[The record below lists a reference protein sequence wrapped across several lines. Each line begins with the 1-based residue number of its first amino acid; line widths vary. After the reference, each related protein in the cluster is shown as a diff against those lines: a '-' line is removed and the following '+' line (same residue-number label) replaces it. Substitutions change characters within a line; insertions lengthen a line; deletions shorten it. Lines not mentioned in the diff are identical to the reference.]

1 MFVLRN
7 TIEPPTARRKTL
19 RYYKSRLTC
28 LLLLGWISQ
37 VSANQIPTAT
47 ALLITTKEDSKTSV
61 ILKGTDPEK
70 KKLTYAIVSQP
81 QYGTVTLAGGKAT
94 YLPAA
99 NYFNT
104 TSSPDSFTFK
114 VNDGTQNSTPA
125 TISVVVTAVNDPP
138 VAQNSIASVIQ
149 NTATDITL
157 SASDVDGDILTY
169 LPTKKTKKGGTV
181 IWKTGNIVT
190 YTPKLGYVGSDSFTF
205 TVQDNKKG
213 KSKTATVSI
222 TVTAKPQ
229 NLPPI
234 ANAGAD
240 QNINEQTLVTL
251 DGSASKD
258 TDGSIDSYAWK
269 QTAGTTVTLASTT
282 SAKPTFTAPDVVK
295 DEILT
300 FELTVTDNS
309 GMTAKDLINIHVLNI
324 EKSLL
329 TVNAGNDTSVNER
342 VMAYLSGSA
351 VDKNG
356 NIPWIESYNWK
367 QTDNLS
373 KVKLQGENTS
383 QAMFIAPNV
392 DVDTTF
398 KFTFTAQDWQGNL
411 ATDSV
416 SILVKK
422 KAIQNNSKINDTGIT
437 GCSNS
442 YAYNIVPS
450 LDCSALYDS
459 GGNIIP
465 LGQDGHYGRDVTH
478 NNNSDGHAGFSFTK
492 ISSSGTILP
501 ASATEWACVK
511 DNVTNL
517 TWEVKQGS
525 SNDVIGDTG
534 LHDPDDRFSW
544 YEPDVRKNGG
554 GEGYEDIL
562 NSHTTNLDCYGYIEN
577 HSNSYC
583 NTNAYAQRVNSQSWC
598 GINNWRLP
606 TRQELNSI
614 ADYGY
619 YNPAID
625 TDYFPD
631 IVYKNSVFWTSTNAG
646 AYQAFIIRFFSYTDG
661 GQEKNNVLSVRLVSE

>member
-104 TSSPDSFTFK
+104 TSSPDGFMFK

-300 FELTVTDNS
+300 FELTVKDDKS
-309 GMTAKDLINIHVLNI
+309 AVAKD
-324 EKSLL
+324 
-329 TVNAGNDTSVNER
+329 SVN
-342 VMAYLSGSA
+342 
-351 VDKNG
+351 
-356 NIPWIESYNWK
+356 
-367 QTDNLS
+367 
-373 KVKLQGENTS
+373 
-383 QAMFIAPNV
+383 
-392 DVDTTF
+392 
-398 KFTFTAQDWQGNL
+398 
-411 ATDSV
+411 
-416 SILVKK
+416 ILVKN
-422 KAIQNNSKINDTGIT
+422 INNIIVQPTPTGKLNDTGIT
-437 GCSNS
+437 TCFRQLTCPQSD
-442 YAYNIVPS
+442 YPM
-450 LDCSALYDS
+450 
-459 GGNIIP
+459 
-465 LGQDGHYGRDVTH
+465 QDAEYGRDANQVT
-478 NNNSDGHAGFSFTK
+478 NNDYDGHAGFSFTK
-492 ISSSGTILP
+492 ISSNGYSLP
-501 ASATEWACVK
+501 INSNEWACIK
-511 DNVTNL
+511 DNVTGL
-517 TWEVKQGS
+517 IWEVKT
-525 SNDVIGDTG
+525 NDGG
-534 LHDPDDRFSW
+534 LHDLLWTYSW
-544 YEPDVRKNGG
+544 YEPNDNINGG
-554 GEGYEDIL
+554 YSGKRNGGDC
-562 NSHTTNLDCYGYIEN
+562 NNLIQCDTYGYVQAVNTEGLCGAHNWRMPTREELKSI
-577 HSNSYC
+577 SYDHQYIQDDFF
-583 NTNAYAQRVNSQSWC
+583 NNAYAGSWSSSTDASKSNYVY
-598 GINNWRLP
+598 GVQYIINKEYSLHV
-606 TRQELNSI
+606 QL
-614 ADYGY
+614 
-619 YNPAID
+619 
-625 TDYFPD
+625 
-631 IVYKNSVFWTSTNAG
+631 
-646 AYQAFIIRFFSYTDG
+646 
-661 GQEKNNVLSVRLVSE
+661 VRDQ